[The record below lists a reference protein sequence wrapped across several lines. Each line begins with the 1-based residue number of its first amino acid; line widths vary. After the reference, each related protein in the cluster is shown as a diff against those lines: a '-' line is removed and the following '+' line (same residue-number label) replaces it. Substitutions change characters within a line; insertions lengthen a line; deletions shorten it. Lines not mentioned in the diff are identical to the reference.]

1 MKTTILKSLAL
12 SLVVI
17 FSSFMNN
24 VQAQEDTTKVM
35 VPDTTMKSKDKDQQ
49 EKGDSKRRDEFIV
62 YVGPNFNFMTVSED
76 QFDVSTK
83 VGYHLGFN
91 YKRGKFFYWQVGA
104 RFNNAVY
111 GLADMTVSPDSS
123 YNVAIRNIDI
133 PVTGGINFLS
143 AVNRIVALRLFV
155 SAVPS
160 IVLGVNDNDLG
171 IIKDDLNTFVLYGQ
185 AGVGVNVAFFL
196 LEAGFNYGFQDQLK
210 NDMESRPGQVFINLG
225 FRF

>member
-1 MKTTILKSLAL
+1 MGLIIMATLLIK
-12 SLVVI
+12 
-17 FSSFMNN
+17 N
-24 VQAQEDTTKVM
+24 VSGQADTTKM
-35 VPDTTMKSKDKDQQ
+35 TQPDTTVQADGRK
-49 EKGDSKRRDEFIV
+49 EKEKADRKRRDEFIV

-210 NDMESRPGQVFINLG
+210 NDLDSRPGQLFINLG